1 MTTMYAMSYGRD
13 CDATTLHDIRFEV
26 LHMQGKRILVA
37 NEAEDD
43 KTDLMNDFTSIIYSF
58 AARLYGVRGAR
69 SRTKRAVAAFIGES
83 GATEE

>member
-1 MTTMYAMSYGRD
+1 MYAISYGRD
-13 CDATTLHDIRFEV
+13 RDATTLHDIRFEV

-69 SRTKRAVAAFIGES
+69 SRTNRAVKAFTGEG
-83 GATEE
+83 GAVEE